1 MVGLA
6 GLLAAPVFYFRVGEL
21 QKAATKQEQAA
32 KVAKAQA
39 EEARKTRSDAEAAAE
54 KAELAAKAALA
65 ETKKASDQTAEAS
78 ARYADAVA
86 QYLAV
91 EAGAPQ
97 APVVLFVESVKRKAT
112 LGGLSGLISA
122 TPLLRLPLAR
132 LEHQDAVNALAF
144 SPDGK
149 TVATASHDRTARL
162 WDVATGKLRAPPLAH
177 PAALQAVAFSPD
189 GTLLATGGRDDAAR
203 LWDVATG
210 KPIGTP
216 MRHKTAVRFL
226 AFDPGGKTLLTSGFE
241 TTAADRS
248 VRLWTVPAP
257 LPGDGERL
265 ALWAQVLTG
274 MELDSQGAV
283 RALEPE
289 EWQRRRRQLEK
300 LGGAD
305 GK

>member
-1 MVGLA
+1 MEHKRTILTTGFSSDGRLLLTA
-6 GLLAAPVFYFRVGEL
+6 GGDLNAKNDGARVWDAATGRPAGGPFNHPAEHVLAAAFSPDASLLLTAGDDSTARLWDVQTGALHGEPL
-21 QKAATKQEQAA
+21 
-32 KVAKAQA
+32 
-39 EEARKTRSDAEAAAE
+39 
-54 KAELAAKAALA
+54 LHHGP
-65 ETKKASDQTAEAS
+65 
-78 ARYADAVA
+78 
-86 QYLAV
+86 V
-91 EAGAPQ
+91 EA
-97 APVVLFVESVKRKAT
+97 V
-112 LGGLSGLISA
+112 
-122 TPLLRLPLAR
+122 
-132 LEHQDAVNALAF
+132 AF

-149 TVATASHDRTARL
+149 TVATASNDRTARL

-210 KPIGTP
+210 KPMGTP

-241 TTAADRS
+241 TTAADRT

-283 RALEPE
+283 SALEPE
-289 EWQRRRRQLEK
+289 EWQQRRRQLEQ
-300 LGGAD
+300 LGGAV
-305 GK
+305 GP